1 MSMHEFAYH
10 RPETLTQAVD
20 LRSHRPD
27 GRFLAGGQTL
37 IPAMKQALTAPTD
50 LFDLASLTDLRGIE
64 LMDDGITIGAMS
76 CHADVAGSD
85 IVRRRLPALAQLA
98 AMIGDAQVRNRGTIG
113 GSLANSDPAADYP
126 AAVMA
131 LDAMIHT
138 DRRAIAAHD
147 FFIDLFET
155 ALESDELI
163 VRVTFPV
170 PDCAAYRKMPN
181 PASRYALVGVM
192 VARFGSDVRVGVTGA
207 GPCAFRAELLERAL
221 SERFEPQ
228 AVDDVEIVA
237 TDFNSDLHASA
248 EYRANL
254 LRVLTR
260 RAVAE
265 LVTG

>member
-1 MSMHEFAYH
+1 MHEFAYH
-10 RPETLTQAVD
+10 RPQTLKQAIE
-20 LRSHRPD
+20 LCSQRPE

-50 LFDLASLTDLRGIE
+50 VFDLTTVTDLRGIE
-64 LMDDGITIGAMS
+64 LTDGGITIGAMT

-85 IVRRRLPALAQLA
+85 LVREKLPALAQLA

-131 LDAMIHT
+131 LGATIHT
-138 DRRAIAAHD
+138 DRRAIAADD

-155 ALESDELI
+155 ALEPGELI

-170 PDCAAYRKMPN
+170 PDHATYRKMPN
-181 PASRYALVGVM
+181 PASRYAMVGVM

-207 GPCAFRAELLERAL
+207 GPCAFRAAPLERAL

-228 AVDDVEIVA
+228 AVDDVEIDA
-237 TDFNSDLHASA
+237 ARFNSDLHASA

-265 LVTG
+265 LVTA